1 MGPSASS
8 AAAVA
13 GSRGPGITSAVRYC
27 MRCGSRLTRDS
38 RASMCAPCR
47 QLSGIGSDHAPDLGP
62 DFWHTDQMRDAFAS
76 RNMGTVVRAYRY
88 HPAHGHKPLPQET
101 VSRWLG
107 TVTQSQLSRIESGRN
122 RIDILDK
129 LIHYAHALKMPADLL
144 WFELPEEKDEAP
156 KRSGDVFAL
165 PGGPLVAATSFKPES
180 ALVDSLIGTL
190 DLYLSMDNLAGPQPL
205 MSIAPQQLRFVENLL
220 SNASSK
226 DRKQLLYVGAR
237 YAEFAGWMYQDAG
250 ALNSAMQMS
259 STALD
264 FAQEAGDES
273 LISYILMRRSNIATD
288 AKRPELALK
297 LADAA
302 LDKLT
307 SLPPR
312 YCAVALRQRAH
323 AFAQL
328 GRSDDCASTIELAF
342 KFAERSVDSEKDLA
356 QYCTTEYVEMEAAH
370 CWIELG
376 HPDQAIE
383 TLQQSLAEWKPEF
396 RRDLGLCLARLAV
409 AHASSGQIEKALIV
423 AGRSLEIARETKSFR
438 TETELARI
446 PSILITQGA
455 EDEARQFDRS
465 IRSLKS

>member
-1 MGPSASS
+1 MTS
-8 AAAVA
+8 AA
-13 GSRGPGITSAVRYC
+13 RYC

-47 QLSGIGSDHAPDLGP
+47 QLSGIGSDHAPDLGA
-62 DFWHTDQMRDAFAS
+62 DFWYTDQMRDSFAS
-76 RNMGTVVRAYRY
+76 RDMGTVVRAYRY
-88 HPAHGHKPLPQET
+88 HPAHGHKALPQET

-122 RIDILDK
+122 RVDTLDK
-129 LIHYAHALKMPADLL
+129 LIHYARSLKMPADLL
-144 WFELPEEKDEAP
+144 WFELPEEKEEQAP

-165 PGGPLVAATSFKPES
+165 PDGPLVAATSLHAES
-180 ALVDSLIGTL
+180 ALADSLLGTL
-190 DLYLSMDNLAGPQPL
+190 DLYSNMDNLAGPH
-205 MSIAPQQLRFVENLL
+205 SVVNIAPQQLRFVENLL
-220 SNASSK
+220 LNARGK

-237 YAEFAGWMYQDAG
+237 YAEFAGWIYQDTG

-259 STALD
+259 SIALD
-264 FAQEAGDES
+264 FAQEAGDEM

-302 LDKLT
+302 LDKST
-307 SLPPR
+307 YLPPR

-328 GRSDDCASTIELAF
+328 DQLDNCASTLELAF
-342 KFAERSVDSEKDLA
+342 KSAERSVASEKDLA
-356 QYCTTEYVEMEAAH
+356 QYCTPEYVEMEAAH

-376 HPDQAIE
+376 QADKAIG
-383 TLQQSLAEWKPEF
+383 TLQHSLAEWKPEF

-409 AHASSGQIEKALIV
+409 AHASAGQIENALIV
-423 AGRSLEIARETKSFR
+423 ANRSLEIARDTKSFR
-438 TETELARI
+438 TEDQLARI
-446 PSILITQGA
+446 PGMLITQGA
-455 EDEARQFDRS
+455 VDEARRFDRS